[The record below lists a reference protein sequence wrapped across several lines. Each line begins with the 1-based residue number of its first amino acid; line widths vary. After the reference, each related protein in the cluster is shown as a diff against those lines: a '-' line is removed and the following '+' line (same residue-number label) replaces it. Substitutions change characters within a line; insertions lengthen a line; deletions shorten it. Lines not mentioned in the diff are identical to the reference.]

1 MGKAKRRLYLLQ
13 SAISVNCLDYNN
25 NKKSEVLIVFVTI
38 SNEKSEA
45 STKQWEKRIKRR
57 MSWLQSAIS
66 VNCLVYNNNKESE
79 VSIAFVT
86 ISNKKSELSIV
97 LVAKINENSKCQLSC
112 MQ

>member
-66 VNCLVYNNNKESE
+66 VNCLGYNNNKERMSN
-79 VSIAFVT
+79 AFVT
-86 ISNKKSELSIV
+86 ISNEKSELSIV